1 MADSVL
7 RNTNGQFTSEK
18 ALKDGRVC
26 GKRQPDA
33 VIEARRQ
40 RLYSKQLT
48 GKTTRQLVHEHSS
61 REGIGIDTAWSDW
74 KQVKKWNDEDW
85 EQDREK
91 MVSRLQGMR
100 MRLFDQAVR
109 KGQLQTAA
117 QILDSLG
124 KVLGESVENI
134 NLNTPQLSI
143 QVEPKKTVDISVVL

>member
-7 RNTNGQFTSEK
+7 RNSNGQFTSER
-18 ALKDGRVC
+18 ARKDGRVC

-40 RLYSKQLT
+40 KLYSRQLT
-48 GKTTRQLVHEHSS
+48 GKTTRQLVLEHAS
-61 REGIGIDTAWSDW
+61 REQIGVETAWSDW
-74 KQVKKWNDEDW
+74 RKVKEWNDEDW
-85 EQDREK
+85 EKDREK
-91 MVSRLQGMR
+91 MISRLQGMR
-100 MRLFDQAVR
+100 MRLFEQAVR

-124 KVLGESVENI
+124 KVVGESVENI

-143 QVEPKKTVDISVVL
+143 SVEPKKK

>member
-7 RNTNGQFTSEK
+7 RNTNGQFTSER
-18 ALKDGRVC
+18 ALKDARVC

-143 QVEPKKTVDISVVL
+143 SVEPKKNS

>member
-7 RNTNGQFTSEK
+7 RNSNGQFTSER
-18 ALKDGRVC
+18 ARKDGRVC

-40 RLYSKQLT
+40 KLYSRQLT
-48 GKTTRQLVHEHSS
+48 GKTTRQLVLEHAS
-61 REGIGIDTAWSDW
+61 REQIGVETAWSDW
-74 KQVKKWNDEDW
+74 RKVNEWIDEDW
-85 EQDREK
+85 EKDREK
-91 MVSRLQGMR
+91 MISRLQGMR
-100 MRLFDQAVR
+100 MRLFEQAVR

-124 KVLGESVENI
+124 KVVGESVENI

-143 QVEPKKTVDISVVL
+143 SVEPKKNS

>member
-7 RNTNGQFTSEK
+7 RNTNGQFTSER

-109 KGQLQTAA
+109 KGQWQTAA

-143 QVEPKKTVDISVVL
+143 QVEPKKNS

>member
-7 RNTNGQFTSEK
+7 RNTNGQFTSER

-109 KGQLQTAA
+109 KGQLQTAD

-143 QVEPKKTVDISVVL
+143 QVEPKKNS

>member
-7 RNTNGQFTSEK
+7 RNTNGQFTSER

-100 MRLFDQAVR
+100 MRLFAQAVR

-124 KVLGESVENI
+124 KVLGESVDNI

-143 QVEPKKTVDISVVL
+143 QVEPKKNS

>member
-7 RNTNGQFTSEK
+7 RNTNGQFTSER

-134 NLNTPQLSI
+134 NLNIPQLSI
-143 QVEPKKTVDISVVL
+143 SVEPKKNS

>member
-1 MADSVL
+1 MADSVF
-7 RNTNGQFTSEK
+7 RNLNGQFTSERSI
-18 ALKDGRVC
+18 KDGRVC

-40 RLYSKQLT
+40 KLYSRQLT
-48 GKTTRQLVHEHSS
+48 GKTTRQLVLEHAAK
-61 REGIGIDTAWSDW
+61 EQIGIDTAWSDW
-74 KQVKKWNDEDW
+74 KKVKQWNDEDW

-91 MVSRLQGMR
+91 MISRVQGMR
-100 MRLFDQAVR
+100 MRLFEQAVR

-134 NLNTPQLSI
+134 NINAPQLSI
-143 QVEPKKTVDISVVL
+143 QVEEKKK

>member
-7 RNTNGQFTSEK
+7 RNSNGQFTSERSI
-18 ALKDGRVC
+18 KDGRVC

-40 RLYSKQLT
+40 KLYSRQLT
-48 GKTTRQLVHEHSS
+48 GKTTRQLVLEHAAK
-61 REGIGIDTAWSDW
+61 EQIGIDTAWSDW
-74 KQVKKWNDEDW
+74 KKVKQWNDEDW
-85 EQDREK
+85 EKDREK
-91 MVSRLQGMR
+91 MISRVQGMR
-100 MRLFDQAVR
+100 MRLFEQAVR

-134 NLNTPQLSI
+134 NINAPQLSI
-143 QVEPKKTVDISVVL
+143 QVEEKKK

>member
-7 RNTNGQFTSEK
+7 RNTNGQFTSER
-18 ALKDGRVC
+18 ALKHGRVC

-143 QVEPKKTVDISVVL
+143 QVEPKKNS

>member
-7 RNTNGQFTSEK
+7 RNTNGQFTSER
-18 ALKDGRVC
+18 ALQDGRVC

-40 RLYSKQLT
+40 RLNSKQLT

-100 MRLFDQAVR
+100 MRLFEEAVR

-143 QVEPKKTVDISVVL
+143 QVEAKKNS

>member
-7 RNTNGQFTSEK
+7 RNTNGQFTSER
-18 ALKDGRVC
+18 ALQDGRVC
-26 GKRQPDA
+26 GKRQPDV

-61 REGIGIDTAWSDW
+61 REGIGIDTAWRDW
-74 KQVKKWNDEDW
+74 KKVKQWNDEAW

-124 KVLGESVENI
+124 KVLGESVDNI
-134 NLNTPQLSI
+134 NLNAPQLLI
-143 QVEPKKTVDISVVL
+143 QVEDKKK

>member
-7 RNTNGQFTSEK
+7 RNTNGQFTSER

-91 MVSRLQGMR
+91 MISRLQGMR
-100 MRLFDQAVR
+100 MRLFNKAMKR
-109 KGQLQTAA
+109 GQLQTAA

-124 KVLGESVENI
+124 KVLGESEETI

-143 QVEPKKTVDISVVL
+143 SVEGKKK

>member
-7 RNTNGQFTSEK
+7 RNSNGQFTSERSI
-18 ALKDGRVC
+18 KDGRVC

-40 RLYSKQLT
+40 KLYSRQLT
-48 GKTTRQLVHEHSS
+48 GKTTRQLVLEHAAK
-61 REGIGIDTAWSDW
+61 EQIGIDTAWSDW
-74 KQVKKWNDEDW
+74 KKVKQWNDEDW

-91 MVSRLQGMR
+91 MISRVEGMR
-100 MRLFDQAVR
+100 MRLFEQAVR

-134 NLNTPQLSI
+134 NINAPQLSI
-143 QVEPKKTVDISVVL
+143 QVEEKKK

>member
-7 RNTNGQFTSEK
+7 RNSNGQFTSER
-18 ALKDGRVC
+18 ARKDGRVC

-40 RLYSKQLT
+40 KLYSRQLT
-48 GKTTRQLVHEHSS
+48 GKTTRQLVLEHAS
-61 REGIGIDTAWSDW
+61 REQIGVETAWSDW
-74 KQVKKWNDEDW
+74 RKVKEWNDEDW
-85 EQDREK
+85 EKDREK
-91 MVSRLQGMR
+91 MSSRLQGMR
-100 MRLFDQAVR
+100 MRLFEQAVR

-124 KVLGESVENI
+124 KVVGESVENI

-143 QVEPKKTVDISVVL
+143 SVEPKKNS

>member
-7 RNTNGQFTSEK
+7 RNTNGQFTSER
-18 ALKDGRVC
+18 ALQDGRVC

-91 MVSRLQGMR
+91 MISRLQGMR

-109 KGQLQTAA
+109 KGQLQPAA

-134 NLNTPQLSI
+134 NLTTPQLSI
-143 QVEPKKTVDISVVL
+143 QVEPKKNS

>member
-7 RNTNGQFTSEK
+7 RNSNGQFTSERSI
-18 ALKDGRVC
+18 KDGRVC

-40 RLYSKQLT
+40 KLYSRQLT
-48 GKTTRQLVHEHSS
+48 GKTTRQLVLEHAAK
-61 REGIGIDTAWSDW
+61 EQIGIDTAWSDW
-74 KQVKKWNDEDW
+74 KKVKQWNDEDW

-91 MVSRLQGMR
+91 MISRVQGMR
-100 MRLFDQAVR
+100 MRLFEQAVL

-134 NLNTPQLSI
+134 NINAPQLSI
-143 QVEPKKTVDISVVL
+143 QVEEKKK

>member
-7 RNTNGQFTSEK
+7 RNTNGQFTSER

-143 QVEPKKTVDISVVL
+143 QEEPKKNS

>member
-7 RNTNGQFTSEK
+7 RNSNGQFTSERSI
-18 ALKDGRVC
+18 KDGRVC

-40 RLYSKQLT
+40 KLYSRQLT
-48 GKTTRQLVHEHSS
+48 GKTTRQLVLEHAAK
-61 REGIGIDTAWSDW
+61 EQIGIDTAWSDW
-74 KQVKKWNDEDW
+74 KKVKQWNDEDW

-91 MVSRLQGMR
+91 MISRVQGMR
-100 MRLFDQAVR
+100 MRLFEQAVR

-134 NLNTPQLSI
+134 NINAPQLSI
-143 QVEPKKTVDISVVL
+143 KVEEKKK

>member
-7 RNTNGQFTSEK
+7 RNTNGQFTSER

-48 GKTTRQLVHEHSS
+48 GNTTRQLVHEHSS

-134 NLNTPQLSI
+134 NLNPPQLSI
-143 QVEPKKTVDISVVL
+143 QVEPKKNS

>member
-7 RNTNGQFTSEK
+7 RNSNGQFTSERSI
-18 ALKDGRVC
+18 KDGRVC

-40 RLYSKQLT
+40 KLYSRQLT
-48 GKTTRQLVHEHSS
+48 GKTTRQLVLEHAS
-61 REGIGIDTAWSDW
+61 REQIGVETAWSDW
-74 KQVKKWNDEDW
+74 RKVKEWNDEDW
-85 EQDREK
+85 EKDREK
-91 MVSRLQGMR
+91 MISRLQGMR
-100 MRLFDQAVR
+100 MRLFEQAVR

-124 KVLGESVENI
+124 KVVGESVENI

-143 QVEPKKTVDISVVL
+143 SVEPKKNS

>member
-7 RNTNGQFTSEK
+7 RNTNGQFTSER

-74 KQVKKWNDEDW
+74 KQGKKWNDEDW

-100 MRLFDQAVR
+100 MRLFDQAVK
-109 KGQLQTAA
+109 KGQLLTAA

-143 QVEPKKTVDISVVL
+143 QVEPKKNS

>member
-7 RNTNGQFTSEK
+7 RNTNGQFTSER
-18 ALKDGRVC
+18 ALQDGRVC

-61 REGIGIDTAWSDW
+61 REGIGIGTAWSDW

-134 NLNTPQLSI
+134 NLTTPQLSI
-143 QVEPKKTVDISVVL
+143 QVEPKKNS

>member
-1 MADSVL
+1 
-7 RNTNGQFTSEK
+7 
-18 ALKDGRVC
+18 
-26 GKRQPDA
+26 
-33 VIEARRQ
+33 
-40 RLYSKQLT
+40 
-48 GKTTRQLVHEHSS
+48 
-61 REGIGIDTAWSDW
+61 
-74 KQVKKWNDEDW
+74 
-85 EQDREK
+85 

-143 QVEPKKTVDISVVL
+143 QVEPKKNS

>member
-7 RNTNGQFTSEK
+7 RNTNGQFTSER

-124 KVLGESVENI
+124 RVLGESVENI
-134 NLNTPQLSI
+134 NINAPQLSI
-143 QVEPKKTVDISVVL
+143 QVEEKKK

>member
-7 RNTNGQFTSEK
+7 RNTNGLFTSER

-143 QVEPKKTVDISVVL
+143 QVEPKKNS